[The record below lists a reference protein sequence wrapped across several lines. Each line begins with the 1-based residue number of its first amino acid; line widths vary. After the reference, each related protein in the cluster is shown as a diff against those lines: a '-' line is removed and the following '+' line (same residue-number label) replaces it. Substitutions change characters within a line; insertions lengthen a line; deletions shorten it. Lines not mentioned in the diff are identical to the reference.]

1 MKVVRTKAEGKFNYF
16 QVLDIDNTNGF
27 TEADRN
33 LLFKILQDTCYDFEK
48 KYRKYKTVVF

>member
-16 QVLDIDNTNGF
+16 QVLNIDNSDGY

-33 LLFKILQDTCYDFEK
+33 LLFKILQDVCYDFEK
-48 KYRKYKTVVF
+48 KHKKFKTMVW